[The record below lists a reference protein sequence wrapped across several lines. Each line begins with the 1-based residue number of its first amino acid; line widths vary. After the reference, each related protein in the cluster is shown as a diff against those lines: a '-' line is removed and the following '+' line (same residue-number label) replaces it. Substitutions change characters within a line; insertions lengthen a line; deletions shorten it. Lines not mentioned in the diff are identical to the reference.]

1 MYEILK
7 LFTLA
12 RPVSIC
18 WESREFCLAVS
29 VIISSVVP
37 ALRVGDSKAFEDS
50 APGYNIVEEQCVFL
64 ESR

>member
-50 APGYNIVEEQCVFL
+50 ALRFNLL
-64 ESR
+64 EKRYVLSTVT